1 MLDIVQELA
10 GQLDE
15 TSIMPKP
22 QPVGNDYPPC
32 PAALLRADTRI
43 GILQCRDP
51 SLGRRADICTRHD
64 VQFGTPTLRRALPY
78 LQSRPAAAVGPR
90 SVRVHLLLHESDMK
104 VAGIDYDQTEV
115 GHSGSP
121 IPLLP

>member
-32 PAALLRADTRI
+32 PAALLRADT
-43 GILQCRDP
+43 
-51 SLGRRADICTRHD
+51 
-64 VQFGTPTLRRALPY
+64 RALPY